1 MSFLRRL
8 LGQSGSSQARDP
20 DGLWIYVRCKRCGQC
35 NATRVGLRNELSID
49 YGPGGQASG
58 YHVRKVLVSGT
69 NRCFHPVEVNLTFD
83 SSKRLTNREISGG
96 EFVTREEYEAAIS
109 GAESDGDSEKQE

>member
-8 LGQSGSSQARDP
+8 FGPSGAGQTRDP
-20 DGLWIYVRCKRCGQC
+20 HGLRIYVRCKRCGQY
-35 NATRVGLRNELSID
+35 NTTRVALRSELSTE
-49 YGPGGQASG
+49 YGPGGQTSG

-83 SSKRLTNREISGG
+83 PSKRLTNREISGG
-96 EFVTREEYEAAIS
+96 EFVTREEYEAATS
-109 GAESDGDSEKQE
+109 GVQEDAVIDSQE